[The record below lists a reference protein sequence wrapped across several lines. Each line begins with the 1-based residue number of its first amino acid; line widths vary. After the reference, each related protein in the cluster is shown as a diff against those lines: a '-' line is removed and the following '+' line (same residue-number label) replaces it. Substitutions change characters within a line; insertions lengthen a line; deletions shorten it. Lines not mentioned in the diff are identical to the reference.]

1 MQTRI
6 VTTRVYKTEPHNLT
20 NEVHIKTS
28 KMILDLEYVV
38 DYEEYV
44 GDIKEHHGYKTKGM
58 TIVTFE
64 FGNSSDTKV
73 ILMEFDTFHKLREDY
88 IAYSE
93 SLEGMIKMN

>member
-6 VTTRVYKTEPHNLT
+6 ITTRVYKTEPDNIT

-28 KMILDLEYVV
+28 KVLVDLEYVV

-44 GDIKEHHGYKTKGM
+44 GDMKDHRGYKSKGM

-64 FGNSSDTKV
+64 FNNTSDTKV
-73 ILMEFDTFHKLREDY
+73 ILMEFDDFHKLRENF
-88 IAYSE
+88 INYSE
-93 SLEGMIKMN
+93 SLEGIIKMN